1 MEQTGW
7 RPSWVFLGGSEGFLA
22 LPSFG
27 AAKLVLGDSK
37 GRVRERETTSLAFCA
52 VPNTCNNMD
61 LSESRFSVRIVV
73 NACGEMNPA
82 KMHM

>member
-1 MEQTGW
+1 MF
-7 RPSWVFLGGSEGFLA
+7 VAEGFLA

-27 AAKLVLGDSK
+27 AAKLLLHDSM
-37 GRVRERETTSLAFCA
+37 GRARERETTSLAFCS
-52 VPNTCNNMD
+52 VPNTCNMD
-61 LSESRFSVRIVV
+61 LSESRFSARIVL